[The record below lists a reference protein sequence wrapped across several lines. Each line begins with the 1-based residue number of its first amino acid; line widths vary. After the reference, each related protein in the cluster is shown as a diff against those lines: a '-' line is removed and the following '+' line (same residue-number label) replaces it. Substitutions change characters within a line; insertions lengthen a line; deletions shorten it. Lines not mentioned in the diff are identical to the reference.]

1 MQDGERLIVD
11 LRSRLEQETKKL
23 GEAQKESKVQSGQLK
38 EQREKI
44 FSLEKLLEEGVKGK
58 K

>member
-1 MQDGERLIVD
+1 MIVD